1 MLKRMVVMAALALG
15 IAATALVVP
24 ITAGAQSPV
33 TFGDG
38 HCLAPGL
45 GDNAAPAQGAGG
57 GVQMSQI
64 TRWVAWS
71 FVSTRWMFAGNP
83 VFSQF
88 SNFNLG
94 ARTPRVW

>member
-15 IAATALVVP
+15 IAATNLVAP
-24 ITAGAQSPV
+24 TTARAQGV
-33 TFGDG
+33 QGLDTGG

-45 GDNAAPAQGAGG
+45 GDNGAPAQSAGG
-57 GVQMSQI
+57 GAQMSY
-64 TRWVAWS
+64 TRWIAWS

-88 SNFNLG
+88 ANFNLG